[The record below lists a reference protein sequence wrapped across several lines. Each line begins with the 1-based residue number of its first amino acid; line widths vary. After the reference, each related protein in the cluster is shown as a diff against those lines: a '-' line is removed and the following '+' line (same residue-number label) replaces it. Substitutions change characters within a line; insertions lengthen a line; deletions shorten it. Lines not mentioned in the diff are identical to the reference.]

1 MTGFR
6 RDIYLEKLP
15 QSRKILND
23 LVIFLKNN
31 YFEIVFLTLPYRED
45 VFKNYNWSQ
54 NIIETKLF
62 LTDLKE
68 KYDLNIKGTFYPYN
82 NIKCNANY
90 FIDRSHPKIICI
102 NSILNK

>member
-15 QSRKILND
+15 VSKKIFND
-23 LVIFLKNN
+23 LIVFLKN
-31 YFEIVFLTLPYRED
+31 YFEITILTLPYRED
-45 VFKNYNWSQ
+45 VFKNTNWSQ
-54 NIIETKLF
+54 NINESNLF
-62 LTDLKE
+62 LNDLKG

-82 NIKCNANY
+82 NIKCNPNY

-102 NSILNK
+102 SSVLNK